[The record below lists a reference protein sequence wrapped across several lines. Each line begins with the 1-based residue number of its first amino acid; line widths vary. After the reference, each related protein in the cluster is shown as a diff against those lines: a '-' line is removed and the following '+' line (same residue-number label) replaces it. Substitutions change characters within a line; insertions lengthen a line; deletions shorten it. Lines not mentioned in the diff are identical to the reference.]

1 MIDRHNRNRRRAAWG
16 ASFRPSESSSVL
28 PNEYPVIL
36 HLAPSGVEPSGL
48 GNRTP
53 LHTGLANRRT
63 IHSGPPEHWRSGQ
76 ESNLRRVLRTMR
88 NTAPTHMPPHVVA
101 DVVYCQPKG
110 GVSMDDI
117 RTSSRS
123 IAFVTYFSIASLLNY
138 LCQFWLC
145 WGCFRQILPRNRL
158 HFLKMLPAPRKRRLI
173 L

>member
-63 IHSGPPEHWRSGQ
+63 IHSRPPEHWRSGQ

-88 NTAPTHMPPHVVA
+88 NTAPTHMPPHVLA

-110 GVSMDDI
+110 GVSMDEVTIKRAVD
-117 RTSSRS
+117 
-123 IAFVTYFSIASLLNY
+123 TYFSIASLLNY
-138 LCQFWLC
+138 LCQFWFY